1 MNVAIIQNGAENIAK
16 IDGRL
21 DTLSAAEL
29 GDSLS
34 TYTSASQAY
43 LVLDC
48 SGLDYIS
55 SAGLRV
61 LLMIHKSVTSKGGKF
76 VLRNLTP
83 GVKSVFDMTGFSQIL
98 TLE

>member
-1 MNVAIIQNGAENIAK
+1 MNVAIIQNGEETVAK

-21 DTLSAAEL
+21 DTLSATEL

-34 TYTSASQAY
+34 AYTCTPQIN

-48 SGLDYIS
+48 S
-55 SAGLRV
+55 V
-61 LLMIHKSVTSKGGKF
+61 VSKKGKF
-76 VLRNLTP
+76 ILRHLNP
-83 GVKSVFDMTGFSQIL
+83 EVKSVFDMTGFSQIL